1 MALALLH
8 HHSTLTLAAGYENGV
23 VAVAQLLG
31 TSWSTTYH
39 TQPHSQPVLS
49 LALSPRHDYFL
60 TSSADALLIK
70 HPLPSPPPNV
80 PSTAKTAEPTET
92 DDDPISAVLGPKSQ
106 TTTTGT
112 PLAVLN
118 TRHAGQ
124 QALAVRSDGRIFAT
138 AGWDA
143 RVRVY
148 APQGAMREVAVLKW
162 HQAGCYALAVA
173 DVGAS
178 GPSPLAG
185 GGMGGETGEG
195 GGGEAGSGVAVVAK
209 GKGELSVREKRM
221 RQAREGH
228 WIAAGSKDGK
238 VSLWDIY

>member
-1 MALALLH
+1 MVMALALFHLS
-8 HHSTLTLAAGYENGV
+8 STLTLAAGYENGV

-31 TSWSTTYH
+31 TSWSITYH

-70 HPLPSPPPNV
+70 HPLPPPTNPTQTPTTSEPN
-80 PSTAKTAEPTET
+80 
-92 DDDPISAVLGPKSQ
+92 DDPISAVLGPKSQ

-148 APQGAMREVAVLKW
+148 APQGGMREVAVLKW

-173 DVGAS
+173 DVGAPQGS
-178 GPSPLAG
+178 
-185 GGMGGETGEG
+185 TGEG
-195 GGGEAGSGVAVVAK
+195 GGGAGEGEETGSGGEAGSGVVVAK